1 MQQHRAASP
10 PALVPVPGPASVFLV
25 IYVTIEWINHF
36 YIILWNCGRRI
47 ANVYNFSTLV
57 LSLVGAVVDTLNLTA
72 VADADVV
79 VVTAIAVIAVL
90 LFYAF

>member
-10 PALVPVPGPASVFLV
+10 PALLPFPGPASVLLV
-25 IYVTIEWINHF
+25 INGAIDLINNSV
-36 YIILWNCGRRI
+36 IPWNGRRRI

-90 LFYAF
+90 LLSAF